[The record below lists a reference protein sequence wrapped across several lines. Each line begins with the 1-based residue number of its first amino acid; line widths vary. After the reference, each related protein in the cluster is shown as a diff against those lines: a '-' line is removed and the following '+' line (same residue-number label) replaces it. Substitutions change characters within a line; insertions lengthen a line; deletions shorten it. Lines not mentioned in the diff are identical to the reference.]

1 MVVVDEESNRK
12 STQEG
17 CIMEDIRETRRKM
30 EIELADLD
38 RANNGHLSQDELQ
51 IVRRQVILLRVRE
64 SLKSK

>member
-1 MVVVDEESNRK
+1 
-12 STQEG
+12 
-17 CIMEDIRETRRKM
+17 MEDIRETRRKM

-51 IVRRQVILLRVRE
+51 IVRRQVILLRVRD